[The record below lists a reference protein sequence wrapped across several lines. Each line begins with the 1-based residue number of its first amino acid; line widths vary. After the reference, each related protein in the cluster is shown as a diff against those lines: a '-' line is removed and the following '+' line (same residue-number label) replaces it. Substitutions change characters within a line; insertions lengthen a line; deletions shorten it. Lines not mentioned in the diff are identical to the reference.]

1 MSAVR
6 TACLVEDNLAGE
18 PRVFPKGQYEAMV
31 SFRVLHT
38 DRVPDPDTGEWKDGR
53 TSAVTVEFRGA
64 RAERL
69 ARLIGERPDVFFRGR
84 AVVAWGGGGRRPV
97 RVPRPGR
104 ARLGRHRAR
113 GHEDRPRPADER
125 ASHCPLTGRDARRGP
140 RGRYGPRG
148 LFVALP
154 DLWS

>member
-53 TSAVTVEFRGA
+53 TSAVTVEVRGA

-69 ARLIGERPDVFFRGR
+69 ARLIGERPDVFSRGR
-84 AVVAWGGGGRRPV
+84 AVVAWGAVAAPSAYLDQD
-97 RVPRPGR
+97 GR
-104 ARLGRHRAR
+104 ASADIVLAGMRIVPDQLMNERRTAR
-113 GHEDRPRPADER
+113 
-125 ASHCPLTGRDARRGP
+125 
-140 RGRYGPRG
+140 
-148 LFVALP
+148 
-154 DLWS
+154 

>member
-64 RAERL
+64 RAERGGVKSHHL
-69 ARLIGERPDVFFRGR
+69 LPPMVFANRLQG
-84 AVVAWGGGGRRPV
+84 
-97 RVPRPGR
+97 
-104 ARLGRHRAR
+104 
-113 GHEDRPRPADER
+113 
-125 ASHCPLTGRDARRGP
+125 S
-140 RGRYGPRG
+140 G
-148 LFVALP
+148 LMPFLNPHVG
-154 DLWS
+154 D

>member
-64 RAERL
+64 R
-69 ARLIGERPDVFFRGR
+69 GR
-84 AVVAWGGGGRRPV
+84 TPRAADRRTPGRVLPREGGRGLGRSP
-97 RVPRPGR
+97 PRPRTSTRTG
-104 ARLGRHRAR
+104 A
-113 GHEDRPRPADER
+113 PRPTSCSR
-125 ASHCPLTGRDARRGP
+125 A
-140 RGRYGPRG
+140 
-148 LFVALP
+148 
-154 DLWS
+154 

>member
-6 TACLVEDNLAGE
+6 TACLVEGNLAGE

-69 ARLIGERPDVFFRGR
+69 ARLIGERPDVFPRGK
-84 AVVAWGGGGRRPV
+84 AVVAWGSVAAPSAYLDQD
-97 RVPRPGR
+97 GR
-104 ARLGRHRAR
+104 ASADIVLAGMRIVPDQLMNERRA
-113 GHEDRPRPADER
+113 
-125 ASHCPLTGRDARRGP
+125 AR
-140 RGRYGPRG
+140 
-148 LFVALP
+148 
-154 DLWS
+154 

>member
-18 PRVFPKGQYEAMV
+18 LRVFPKGQYEAMV

-69 ARLIGERPDVFFRGR
+69 ARLIGERPDVFSRGR
-84 AVVAWGGGGRRPV
+84 AVVAWGRSP
-97 RVPRPGR
+97 PRPRTSTRTG
-104 ARLGRHRAR
+104 A
-113 GHEDRPRPADER
+113 PRPTSCSR
-125 ASHCPLTGRDARRGP
+125 A
-140 RGRYGPRG
+140 
-148 LFVALP
+148 
-154 DLWS
+154 